1 MADGRTPRHVR
12 RPKKAARRK
21 ASSELVTGRA
31 RLQKILAAAGL
42 GSRRATEQY
51 LRDGRVTVNGETAK
65 LGDSADPA
73 ADVIAVDGEKLGMQ
87 APSYWI
93 LHKPV
98 GVVTT
103 MKDPEHRPTV
113 ADLLPPRAFGVFP
126 VGRLDVETTGLVLMT
141 NDGAMAQVLLH
152 PSTGG
157 EKEYRVV
164 LKGELPAKDAARI
177 ERGIMLEDGRT
188 KPSRI
193 EEASFDGDRQVT
205 RMKLILTEGRNR
217 QIRRM
222 MLAIGRPVKSLAR
235 TRIGPIK
242 IGKLR
247 RGEARALR
255 PAEVTALKSY
265 VERLRAGE
273 SPEIRPAAAPRRPAG
288 AKPER
293 RSGSG
298 SKRPAKAGARRSGR
312 SESDRPKRSA
322 SKRPAKSAPKRSA
335 RPAKSAPKRS
345 ASKRPA
351 KSAPKRSARRG
362 DQSRVAKKGASR
374 KKARRR
380 PSRK

>member
-1 MADGRTPRHVR
+1 MADGRTPKHVR

-21 ASSELVTGRA
+21 ASPQLVTGRA

-51 LRDGRVTVNGETAK
+51 LRDGRVTVNGDTAQ

-73 ADVIAVDGEKLGMQ
+73 TDVIAVDGEKLGMQ
-87 APSYWI
+87 SPSYWI
-93 LHKPV
+93 IHKPV

-103 MKDPEHRPTV
+103 MSDPERRPTV
-113 ADLLPPRAFGVFP
+113 ANLLPRQASGVFP
-126 VGRLDVETTGLVLMT
+126 VGRLDVETSGIVLMT

-188 KPSRI
+188 KPSRV
-193 EEASFDGDRQVT
+193 EELLFDADRQVT
-205 RMKLILTEGRNR
+205 RLKLILTEGRNR

-222 MLAIGRPVKSLAR
+222 MLAVGRPVKNLAR
-235 TRIGPIK
+235 TRVGPIK

-255 PAEVTALKSY
+255 PPEVAALKSY

-273 SPEIRPAAAPRRPAG
+273 SPDLRPTPAPRREPGPVPKERTRSGAKRPAKTGAKARAKAG
-288 AKPER
+288 AKRPSRSKSER
-293 RSGSG
+293 PTRSAA
-298 SKRPAKAGARRSGR
+298 KRPAKA
-312 SESDRPKRSA
+312 
-322 SKRPAKSAPKRSA
+322 
-335 RPAKSAPKRS
+335 
-345 ASKRPA
+345 
-351 KSAPKRSARRG
+351 APKRSARRG
-362 DQSRVAKKGASR
+362 NQSRVPKKGAR
-374 KKARRR
+374 KKKASRR